1 MMWQA
6 PLKSSYTKGGRR
18 KMDEEALQE
27 EVWNIKKLAKDEG
40 LDFYPIEFEMIT
52 RKTMVEFGTYVLPKR
67 YSHWTFGKHYG
78 KLRKL
83 QNLGAIE
90 ILEMVLNSDPAKAYL
105 LDSNTDVE
113 IKMVIAHVYG
123 HVDFFKNNYWFS
135 KTNKNIINEA
145 EFHEKR
151 IHELE
156 YEFGKEEVEK
166 FLDTCIS
173 LQWHTD
179 YLGQFSKAGSDKLK
193 LKKTKKLDLQDLK
206 ENVIGDDPTIIT
218 EFTTYPDLLQFIID
232 YAPLKKWQTEILA
245 MIRGEMLYFMPI
257 AITKI
262 MNEGWATLWQEIIMQ
277 KYLDFSDYD
286 KFAIKHS
293 EVIASP
299 GLNPYRLGYMIY
311 KDLIRKWDKKEGNGA
326 GMKKI
331 FEIRKIYNDISFLE
345 EFLTQ
350 EVVNECGLFVYDKP
364 IGNIPGKI
372 KSTQCQDI
380 KIKLLGEL
388 VNFGKPKIV
397 VKICPNGQSETLQLF
412 HDFDG
417 RELIIDQ
424 AKDVLKS
431 IYTLWKN
438 PIQLETVNKDGPMM
452 LVYDGD
458 EMEIVKLDKK
468 ENGQPK
474 GQA

>member
-1 MMWQA
+1 
-6 PLKSSYTKGGRR
+6 
-18 KMDEEALQE
+18 MDEETLQK
-27 EVWNIKKLAKDEG
+27 EVWDIKKMAVEHG
-40 LDFYPIEFEMIT
+40 LDFYPIDFELIT

-83 QNLGAIE
+83 QDLGAVE

-135 KTNKNIINEA
+135 KTNKNIISEA
-145 EFHEKR
+145 EYHEKR
-151 IHELE
+151 IHEIE
-156 YEFGKEEVEK
+156 YEFGRAEVEK
-166 FLDTCIS
+166 FLDVCIS

-179 YLGQFSKAGSDKLK
+179 YLGQFRKKSSEKLK
-193 LKKTKKLDLQDLK
+193 LKRTSKLDLEDLR
-206 ENVIGDDPTIIT
+206 ETVIGDDPSVNKD
-218 EFTTYPDLLQFIID
+218 FSTYPDFLQFMID

-245 MIRGEMLYFMPI
+245 MIRAEMLYFMPI
-257 AITKI
+257 ALTKI
-262 MNEGWATLWQEIIMQ
+262 MNEGWATLWQEILMQ
-277 KYLDFSDYD
+277 KHLDFSEYD
-286 KFAIKHS
+286 QFAIKHS

-311 KDLIRKWDKKEGNGA
+311 KDLIRKYDKLEGPGA

-331 FEIRKIYNDISFLE
+331 FEIRKLYNDVSFLE

-350 EVVNECGLFVYDKP
+350 KVVDECGLFVYDKP
-364 IGNIPGKI
+364 YGNIPGKV
-372 KSTQCQDI
+372 KSTRCADV
-380 KIKLLGEL
+380 KSKLLADL

-397 VKICPNGQSETLQLF
+397 VKIYPGNQGETLQLL
-412 HDFDG
+412 HEFDG
-417 RELIIDQ
+417 RELMLDQ

-431 IYTLWKN
+431 IYTLWHN
-438 PIQLETVNKDGPMM
+438 PIQLETVNKDGPIL
-452 LVYDGD
+452 LVFDGMD
-458 EMEIVKLDKK
+458 MEIVKLTEK
-468 ENGQPK
+468 EEGEPK